1 MRFLGLLLLLVAG
14 PIGAQQAT
22 PQPPAEPAQKEKERR
37 PLNLRLENPS
47 SFATV
52 APAEKPPAKDLPA
65 LGGDSRKPAAP
76 QEGIGIGRTDSP
88 VYPKDTNPTR

>member
-1 MRFLGLLLLLVAG
+1 MRFLGFLLLLAAG
-14 PIGAQQAT
+14 PVGAQQAT

-37 PLNLRLENPS
+37 PLNLRLDNPS

-52 APAEKPPAKDLPA
+52 APAEQPPAKDLPA
-65 LGGDSRKPAAP
+65 LGDGARKPAAP

-88 VYPKDTNPTR
+88 VYPKDTNPAR

>member
-1 MRFLGLLLLLVAG
+1 MRFLGLLLLVVAA

-22 PQPPAEPAQKEKERR
+22 PQPQAEPAQKERR